1 MRPLGS
7 LVSASRE
14 QFIAVRGEGVSYRLE
29 LTQRAA
35 IAIVLTAFGGIA
47 ILDYFEVRLGLFA
60 SQWALSGV
68 GVAVTLVVL
77 LSAWFRHRQGPIL
90 TAFLLMGAAVV
101 TCIYADDV
109 LLVTTLAVGV
119 TSAGYLATLFV
130 GFLAPC
136 ALATVDR
143 RRGNKRD
150 ITLRLDFEHAGACR
164 DPVGS

>member
-68 GVAVTLVVL
+68 RVAVTLVVL

-119 TSAGYLATLFV
+119 TSAGYLATQFV
-130 GFLAPC
+130 DFLLPVR
-136 ALATVDR
+136 LATVDR

>member
-60 SQWALSGV
+60 
-68 GVAVTLVVL
+68 VA
-77 LSAWFRHRQGPIL
+77 
-90 TAFLLMGAAVV
+90 MGAK
-101 TCIYADDV
+101 
-109 LLVTTLAVGV
+109 
-119 TSAGYLATLFV
+119 
-130 GFLAPC
+130 
-136 ALATVDR
+136 
-143 RRGNKRD
+143 RGRGCS
-150 ITLRLDFEHAGACR
+150 HAGGASLGMVPTPPRADPHGVPADGCCR
-164 DPVGS
+164 CHLHLCR